1 MIIIVL
7 GRTMRVSAMN
17 FMSRLMGDSMGNYK
31 ISLSLFLAFEN
42 NKKKKEREIKN
53 EEVEKC
59 VQPLAGWVCMYDTY
73 MYDSDEED
81 GVDADAGVQYV
92 PWCKRCRR

>member
-7 GRTMRVSAMN
+7 GRTMRVSAMK

-42 NKKKKEREIKN
+42 NKKKKKG
-53 EEVEKC
+53 K
-59 VQPLAGWVCMYDTY
+59 L
-73 MYDSDEED
+73 
-81 GVDADAGVQYV
+81 
-92 PWCKRCRR
+92 K